1 MGIILSHLDL
11 VAIHKARYPVLLLDE
26 VVAHFD
32 EIRRK
37 SFFNQIKDIGSQ
49 IIMTGTDRSV
59 FEQLNGIDIYHL
71 DTNKVANIRGN

>member
-1 MGIILSHLDL
+1 M
-11 VAIHKARYPVLLLDE
+11 LLDE

-37 SFFNQIKDIGSQ
+37 SFFNQIRDIGSQ

-71 DTNKVANIRGN
+71 DTNKVTNIQGN